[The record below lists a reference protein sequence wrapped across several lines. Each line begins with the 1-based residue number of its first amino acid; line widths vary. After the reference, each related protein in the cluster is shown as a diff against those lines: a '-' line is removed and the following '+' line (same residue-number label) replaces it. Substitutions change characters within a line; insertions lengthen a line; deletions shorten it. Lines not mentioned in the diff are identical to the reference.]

1 MAKGGE
7 LPGADFVERDSVFCG
22 KEKFVG
28 GGLVMDVGCL
38 IDVIDGGTVA
48 DGLIGGGPA
57 VIGTGWP

>member
-1 MAKGGE
+1 MAKGAE
-7 LPGADFVERDSVFCG
+7 LPGGDFIDRDSVFCG

-38 IDVIDGGTVA
+38 IDGGTVA

-57 VIGTGWP
+57 VTGTGWP